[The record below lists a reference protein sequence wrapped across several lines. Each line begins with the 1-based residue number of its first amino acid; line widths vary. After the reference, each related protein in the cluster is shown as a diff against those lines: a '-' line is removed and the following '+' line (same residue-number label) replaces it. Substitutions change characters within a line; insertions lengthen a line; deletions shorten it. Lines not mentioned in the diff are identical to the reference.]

1 MLAQTSFRSAG
12 YVPVSTPPAISSDS
26 TLLLTS
32 PALRLTAAVNYSLQ
46 SSIDTSV
53 LSVPMQSCNMFI
65 TVSLHIRLGIVV
77 LSAHVQHCFSQQMC
91 AYIRLLD
98 LSSNMTV

>member
-32 PALRLTAAVNYSLQ
+32 PALRLTAAMNYSLQ

-53 LSVPMQSCNMFI
+53 LSVPMQSSAMYI
-65 TVSLHIRLGIVV
+65 TVPLRACLGTLV
-77 LSAHVQHCFSQQMC
+77 LSGHVQYCLSQQMC
-91 AYIRLLD
+91 AYNKLLD
-98 LSSNMTV
+98 LSSDITV

>member
-32 PALRLTAAVNYSLQ
+32 PALRLTAAMNYSLQ
-46 SSIDTSV
+46 SSIDASV
-53 LSVPMQSCNMFI
+53 LSVPMQPRNMFI
-65 TVSLHIRLGIVV
+65 AVSLHICLGILV
-77 LSAHVQHCFSQQMC
+77 LPAHVQHCLSQQMC
-91 AYIRLLD
+91 AYIKLLD
-98 LSSNMTV
+98 LSSDITV

>member
-32 PALRLTAAVNYSLQ
+32 PALRLTAALNYSLQ

-53 LSVPMQSCNMFI
+53 LSVPMQSSAMYI
-65 TVSLHIRLGIVV
+65 TVPLHMLWDSCVLLG
-77 LSAHVQHCFSQQMC
+77 HVKYRCSQQMC
-91 AYIRLLD
+91 AYNKD
-98 LSSNMTV
+98 LSSDTAI